1 MSATPEPA
9 LPWLAV
15 IDLQPAFADAAS
27 PWFTP
32 SLSEATKAIARI
44 VPLYGDRVLFT
55 RFMPPARLSGSWHAY
70 YRKWPFAMEDE
81 WSWLWDVVEPWRE
94 RRSVASHRF
103 SKWEALR
110 GEIGADAAVTLCGVS
125 TDCCVLATALAAVD
139 GGAEVRVVVD
149 ACAAKTPE
157 AHARALAIMGDRA
170 PQLALVSV
178 AEELAGRCGAA
189 HD

>member
-1 MSATPEPA
+1 MTGSA

-32 SLSEATKAIARI
+32 SLPEATEAISQI
-44 VPLYGDRVLFT
+44 VPLYGDRVVFT
-55 RFMPPARLSGSWHAY
+55 RFLPPARLSGSWHAY
-70 YRKWPFAMEDE
+70 YRKWPFALEDG
-81 WSWLWDVVEPWRE
+81 WSWLWDVVEPWRAH
-94 RRSVASHRF
+94 RSVASHMF

-139 GGAEVRVVVD
+139 GGAQVRVVAD

-157 AHARALAIMGDRA
+157 AHARALEIMSGRA

-178 AEELAGRCGAA
+178 AEELHASRGGAQ
-189 HD
+189 